1 MVCVMFKTL
10 CQNVIINP
18 KYFVFVVACQ
28 HFKFY
33 HPFNMRQFSCSDK
46 TLLLIQIQYIPF
58 QNNFHCTCVFSC
70 LYNLNWHICCITLKQ
85 GTYWNSDS
93 KSIAVLSILGVSKS
107 TVNAYTM
114 ITCWKMKP
122 VLFNLQ
128 SLKKRITLQYIA
140 NYRYEIGELF
150 HNSTY
155 ILVFYI
161 IVLNTFTQ
169 I

>member
-1 MVCVMFKTL
+1 
-10 CQNVIINP
+10 
-18 KYFVFVVACQ
+18 
-28 HFKFY
+28 
-33 HPFNMRQFSCSDK
+33 
-46 TLLLIQIQYIPF
+46 
-58 QNNFHCTCVFSC
+58 
-70 LYNLNWHICCITLKQ
+70 
-85 GTYWNSDS
+85 
-93 KSIAVLSILGVSKS
+93 
-107 TVNAYTM
+107 
-114 ITCWKMKP
+114 MKP